1 MQTKSRTARSA
12 PLGHGARRR
21 HAVRIS
27 YPRIPSY
34 GISAPTAS
42 TVEFIPMLRVNVH
55 KERKQGWQGKET
67 TWCLA

>member
-1 MQTKSRTARSA
+1 MQTKSRTARSI

-42 TVEFIPMLRVNVH
+42 TVYVRVNVH
-55 KERKQGWQGKET
+55 KERKQGWKGEET